1 MDDDTKLYGKGIHR
15 EAKNGRSKYKS
26 RMVNIVIKYQK
37 KIFSGRWLAS
47 HVLGLLQYLLLKLI
61 HLIYRTIPTRR
72 SNHIINKVAAKNI
85 TSIKWNQPPL
95 GQSCCK
101 KINSNKVCLNWHLLL
116 PHKNLHK
123 QKQEEPRNKFGKLDP
138 KKSPST

>member
-1 MDDDTKLYGKGIHR
+1 MKISCWNTIIYQISCNITYNLLDAIDIGKVDDDTKLYGKGIHR
-15 EAKNGRSKYKS
+15 EAKNGRSKDKS

-72 SNHIINKVAAKNI
+72 S
-85 TSIKWNQPPL
+85 
-95 GQSCCK
+95 QSC
-101 KINSNKVCLNWHLLL
+101 
-116 PHKNLHK
+116 HK
-123 QKQEEPRNKFGKLDP
+123 
-138 KKSPST
+138 